1 MQRPPE
7 AIKPPPDLR
16 TDAGDIGDAE
26 LLLERVSFRSG
37 RLAERLAAVAGVEAQ
52 RAALLLATQT
62 FELNL
67 ADMARVADLLKED
80 VDGVVR
86 EGAEADQ

>member
-1 MQRPPE
+1 MQQPPD

-16 TDAGDIGDAE
+16 TDVGNIGDVE

-37 RLAERLAAVAGVEAQ
+37 QLAERLAAVAGVEAQ

-67 ADMARVADLLKED
+67 ADMARVADLLNED
-80 VDGVVR
+80 VDGLAR
-86 EGAEADQ
+86 EGAEADR